1 MTAIANVGIAE
12 PLFSVTTL
20 LAGPTSTAGYVPSG
34 IYCLG
39 ALTAPDGQFLYVSLI
54 GRDTAFQELRGL
66 MTTGKLTSFLI
77 DQDGSKQISGW
88 FSREWLGKMEYH
100 GAKLQTQ
107 LFGEVSQMIFYHP
120 LLTTPDKANQTA
132 VLPYLGEI
140 TEPLMQDAWQL
151 VKHVCE
157 VPLLDEW
164 RDVVM
169 QLLTKLEWLDALVG
183 FGCNA
188 AYIKLGSNV
197 GGLIS
202 ANIRAGALCVD
213 ADAQGRYAFP
223 DKLTIDLEAHRYQP
237 PVTSQTSSDKKGG
250 FEDDADFIDCY
261 SRAQAIADGVL
272 VDVSAHK
279 EVREAG
285 FKVPVALTAAVW
297 DRFVEWDNDDVRKEQ
312 QSLGQSTAGRLWDV
326 MYMAFYAIRH
336 SRVGGD
342 VLFYD
347 LHVIERDGFSTTPR
361 GIRLKLHS
369 GAGDNGEH
377 VITIMLPEED

>member
-12 PLFSVTTL
+12 PLFSVDTL
-20 LAGPTSTAGYVPSG
+20 LAGPTCAAQVPSG
-34 IYCLG
+34 IYCVG
-39 ALTAPDGQFLYVSLI
+39 ALTAPDGQFLYLSLV

-66 MTTGKLTSFLI
+66 MTTGKLNSFLI
-77 DQDGSKQISGW
+77 RQDGGKLISGW
-88 FSREWLGKMEYH
+88 FSHEWLGQMEYH

-140 TEPLMQDAWQL
+140 TESLMQDAWQL

-169 QLLTKLEWLDALVG
+169 QLLTRLEWLDTLTG

-188 AYIKLGSNV
+188 TYIKIGNNI

-223 DKLTIDLEAHRYQP
+223 DKLTIDLEANRYHP
-237 PVTSQTSSDKKGG
+237 PVPAQTPSDKKGG
-250 FEDDADFIDCY
+250 FEDDADV
-261 SRAQAIADGVL
+261 G
-272 VDVSAHK
+272 
-279 EVREAG
+279 
-285 FKVPVALTAAVW
+285 
-297 DRFVEWDNDDVRKEQ
+297 DRIGERRG
-312 QSLGQSTAGRLWDV
+312 LG
-326 MYMAFYAIRH
+326 
-336 SRVGGD
+336 
-342 VLFYD
+342 
-347 LHVIERDGFSTTPR
+347 
-361 GIRLKLHS
+361 
-369 GAGDNGEH
+369 
-377 VITIMLPEED
+377 